1 MRDAVVRAQAF
12 IGYRAPDEFR
22 RNVRLIDTVTIQA
35 GSIYRMCVPG
45 AHGVRTYCVIVDTQ
59 LPFARSV
66 KFAGY
71 EPNSSVAVG
80 TG

>member
-1 MRDAVVRAQAF
+1 MC
-12 IGYRAPDEFR
+12 
-22 RNVRLIDTVTIQA
+22 NV
-35 GSIYRMCVPG
+35 SILASG
-45 AHGVRTYCVIVDTQ
+45 VIVDTQ